1 MISSFLKP
9 QYTRFNPKK
18 LNFFFSLTRQNWD
31 KSKNEEEGD
40 GGYWWVNQNLCLFFL
55 FCEPFYSTLH
65 FGSPSLYCGLL
76 YKQLSKS
83 PRQKKTQQELLM
95 IKIEYL
101 KPKFVRTDSRGKKR
115 HYIWTKVDWLTKIKR
130 AKIKTKSTEKMG
142 EKIKWTK

>member
-1 MISSFLKP
+1 
-9 QYTRFNPKK
+9 
-18 LNFFFSLTRQNWD
+18 
-31 KSKNEEEGD
+31 
-40 GGYWWVNQNLCLFFL
+40 
-55 FCEPFYSTLH
+55 
-65 FGSPSLYCGLL
+65 
-76 YKQLSKS
+76 
-83 PRQKKTQQELLM
+83 M